1 MTTIDPK
8 IKDNYTKTPKV
19 IKDIKPILDKL
30 IFKKDKPHKDLYE
43 FKTMEEWARIEK
55 EWRAKHP
62 ILYVLREFYYIL
74 YRLWNNEISMIPKRI
89 KWFCQR
95 GWRGYSDFDVWS
107 FDYYLADVISKGCKQ
122 LAKETHGYPC
132 ESSPE
137 EWDIILKKIS
147 KEFEEYIKISDLEEG
162 YNNLS
167 REEYE
172 KKLDV
177 MFDLLKKNFGSL
189 GD

>member
-1 MTTIDPK
+1 MTLKDPK
-8 IKDNYTKTPKV
+8 I

-30 IFKKDKPHKDLYE
+30 LFKKDRPHKDLFE
-43 FKTMEEWARIEK
+43 FKSMEEWARIESV
-55 EWRAKHP
+55 WRAKHP
-62 ILYVLREFYYIL
+62 ILYILREIYYKI
-74 YRLWNNEISMIPKRI
+74 YRLWNNEISMIPRRI

-107 FDYYLADVISKGCKQ
+107 FDYYLAEVISKGCLQ
-122 LAKETHGYPC
+122 LAKETNSCPG

-137 EWDIILKKIS
+137 EWNEILLTLS
-147 KEFEEYIKISDLEEG
+147 KEFEEYGKINDLEKG
-162 YNNLS
+162 FDKLT

-172 KKLDV
+172 KKLDK

-189 GD
+189 WD